1 MVGGRPTRA
10 AIVPPRMPPPRSCL
24 EFEHLHQPEGWL
36 SPGFVEVDATGT
48 IARVSAVRPR
58 DWPKDTAT
66 IRGFAIPGMPNVHSH
81 AFQRAMAGFAE
92 HRGHP
97 TDTFWTW
104 RETMYSFA
112 NALDPDT
119 LEDLTAMAF
128 LEMVKA
134 GWTSVG
140 EFHYIHRDPQGQAY
154 ADPAEM
160 SWRVCA
166 AAERVG
172 LGLTLL
178 PVLYLHGGF
187 ETELTPRQRRFAH
200 TDVDDFLG
208 VCARIHATLAENP
221 LRRFGVAP
229 HSLRAVT
236 PNELRELIVGVDSF
250 APASPLHLH
259 AAEQQRE
266 VSECVAH
273 LGAGPVAYLLSR
285 FPLGERWCIVHA
297 THVDDG
303 ERLALAR
310 SDAIVGICPTTEANL
325 GDGLFATGEY
335 LAEGGGLGIGTDSN
349 IEIDPCAELRALEY
363 GQRLRHETRNVL
375 VGPGEAGKHVGRN
388 LWEITVTGGARAL
401 RQPVGM
407 LVAGQRA
414 DIVVLDG
421 DCDRM
426 VGHARDTA
434 IDAYVFSAGPPAV
447 RDVFVAGRCVVEN
460 RRHAREDEIRAS
472 YRRAMRELR
481 AKA

>member
-1 MVGGRPTRA
+1 
-10 AIVPPRMPPPRSCL
+10 MPASRICL
-24 EFEHLHQPEGWL
+24 QFEHLHQPEGWL
-36 SPGFVEVDATGT
+36 SPGFVEIDAAGT
-48 IARVSAVRPR
+48 IARISAVRPR
-58 DWPKDTAT
+58 DWPETAPA

-112 NALDPDT
+112 SALEPET

-134 GWTSVG
+134 GYTSVG
-140 EFHYIHRDPQGQAY
+140 EFHYLHRDRNGKPY

-160 SWRVCA
+160 SWRICA
-166 AAERVG
+166 AAERAG

-187 ETELTPRQRRFAH
+187 DTPLEPRQRRFAH
-200 TDVDDFLG
+200 ASVDEFLG
-208 VCARIHATLAENP
+208 VCARVCATLAEKP
-221 LRRFGVAP
+221 LRHFGVAP

-236 PNELRELIVGVDSF
+236 PNDLRELIVGIDTF
-250 APASPLHLH
+250 APNSPLHMH

-266 VSECVAH
+266 VSECKER
-273 LGAGPVAYLLSR
+273 LGASPVAYLLSR
-285 FPLGERWCIVHA
+285 FPLSDRWCLIHA

-335 LAEGGGLGIGTDSN
+335 LAEGGGLGIGSDSN
-349 IEIDPCAELRALEY
+349 IETDPCAELRALEY
-363 GQRLRHETRNVL
+363 GQRLHHETRNVL
-375 VGPGEAGKHVGRN
+375 VGGGETGKHVGRN
-388 LWEITVTGGARAL
+388 LWETAAAGGARAL
-401 RQPVGM
+401 RQPVGA
-407 LVAGQRA
+407 LVAGLRA

-421 DCDRM
+421 DCDRL

-434 IDAYVFSAGPPAV
+434 IDAYVFSAGPSAV
-447 RDVFVAGRCVVEN
+447 RDVYVAGRSVVKD
-460 RRHAREDEIRAS
+460 RAHAREDEIRAS
-472 YRRAMRELR
+472 YRRAMHALR
-481 AKA
+481 TQA